1 MVPGLL
7 TRRRILQPHSHYTRP
22 DRSNLKG
29 REHSGRFVGVRQI
42 CYAATMP
49 KLLYFAQLVDA
60 LGIASENILLADE
73 PVPLSRLLEILTQRG
88 GVWQR
93 VFSQPLTL
101 RVAVNKTFAEL
112 DTPIGQ
118 NDEVAFVPAGPA
130 A

>member
-1 MVPGLL
+1 
-7 TRRRILQPHSHYTRP
+7 
-22 DRSNLKG
+22 
-29 REHSGRFVGVRQI
+29 
-42 CYAATMP
+42 MP